1 MRQIKQDDLSHW
13 FILDKRYRVLYTTF
27 MRITTQGDYALRCI
41 LSIARN
47 YKNGPVA
54 ISRIVEDEGL
64 PVDYIEQLL
73 MKLRRK
79 NIIKSI
85 RGARGGYLLNKP
97 PLDITIKD
105 VIEAV
110 EGEAF
115 KIICD
120 RYKKHKLKYCDGV
133 DGCLLKGV
141 WVGLKKEIEGYL
153 DKKTIASLL

>member
-1 MRQIKQDDLSHW
+1 
-13 FILDKRYRVLYTTF
+13 

-47 YKNGPVA
+47 SKNGPVA
-54 ISRIVEDEGL
+54 ISRMVRDEGL
-64 PVDYIEQLL
+64 SVDYIEQLL

-79 NIIKSI
+79 KLIKSI
-85 RGARGGYLLNKP
+85 RGVRGGYLLNKQT
-97 PLDITIKD
+97 LNITIKD

-115 KIICD
+115 KIICG
-120 RYKKHKLKYCDGV
+120 RQKKLKGKNCNRF

-141 WVGLKKEIEGYL
+141 WIGLKKEIEGYL
-153 DKKTIASLL
+153 EKKTIASLL